1 MGIHEAEEIKLAPC
15 PRESAVLLIHVKQK
29 NVLCLNIDCGAHDTQ
44 VVKLCASQERET
56 IPHCKQFMNVSFI
69 SDSSLC
75 HLYDNILDPIS
86 RFAPEDT
93 TKSGVVAG
101 LVFLNTTHENAT
113 VFDSEPDSV
122 ITSIFGVLNV
132 TRFHDMSVISKHP
145 LFFS

>member
-1 MGIHEAEEIKLAPC
+1 
-15 PRESAVLLIHVKQK
+15 
-29 NVLCLNIDCGAHDTQ
+29 
-44 VVKLCASQERET
+44 
-56 IPHCKQFMNVSFI
+56 MNVSFT
-69 SDSSLC
+69 SDNSLC
-75 HLYDNILDPIS
+75 HLYDNRPAPIC

-93 TKSGVVAG
+93 KKSGVVAG

-113 VFDSEPDSV
+113 VFDAEPDSV